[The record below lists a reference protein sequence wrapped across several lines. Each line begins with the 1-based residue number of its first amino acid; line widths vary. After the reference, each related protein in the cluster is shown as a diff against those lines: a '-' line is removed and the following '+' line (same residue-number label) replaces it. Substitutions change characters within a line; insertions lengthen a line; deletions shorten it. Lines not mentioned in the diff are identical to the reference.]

1 MKTRFIAILAAVLAF
16 QSCGRMVDWVPVN
29 LIIEVY
35 DSSGRDLLDPATGN
49 TWLEGTTITF
59 RGETEPLQLEPATK
73 YYMPQFYGFRL
84 KKGDGNYQLEY
95 GEIDGEIEY
104 RDEPFTIRW
113 GDGSEDIISLTRR
126 LNYISISAKT
136 KWKLNGNKT
145 SSPIVITKDI
155 RTQE

>member
-1 MKTRFIAILAAVLAF
+1 M
-16 QSCGRMVDWVPVN
+16 PVN
-29 LIIEVY
+29 LIIQVR
-35 DSSGRDLLDPATGN
+35 DGSGKDILDPAVGN

-59 RGETEPLQLEPATK
+59 RGETEPLQTEPATK
-73 YYMPQFYGFRL
+73 TYLPQFYGFRL
-84 KKGDGNYQLEY
+84 EKGDGNYQLEY

-104 RDEPFTIRW
+104 RDEPFTIHW